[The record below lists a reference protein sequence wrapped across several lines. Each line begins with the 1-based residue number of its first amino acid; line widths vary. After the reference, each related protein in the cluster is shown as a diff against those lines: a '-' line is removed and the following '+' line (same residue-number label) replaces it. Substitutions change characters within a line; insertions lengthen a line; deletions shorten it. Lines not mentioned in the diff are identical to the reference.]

1 MKLPP
6 FLLDEWLDRFKAS
19 GIRHDLASSTGP
31 AFTLRELLEQVSEDD
46 RRAVFDSPLVYC
58 PAAGSEELRAAI
70 AEMHGARTED
80 VIVTTGAAE
89 ALHILFFDAAEPG
102 ANVVV
107 SAPGFPPTWTLP
119 ASLGLEVR
127 RYHLRPENRFRI
139 DLEEVGR
146 LVDARTR
153 LLLVT
158 SPHNPTGA
166 VLGETERRALAELAA
181 SRGALLVSDEVYHP
195 LYYEAPG
202 RTAASLPGTVVVGD
216 FSKALCLSGL
226 RLGYLIDRERDR
238 RERWLGARMHFTIT
252 STTLGEALG
261 VIALK
266 NRERIFSSAAARVA
280 AGHAAFARS
289 VERLSGLVGHVP
301 LRGGTTAFPWLTFT
315 HDSRPFAEA
324 LAAEGVLVAPG
335 DCFDAPRHFRVG
347 FGACE
352 DMSAAL
358 PAFEGVVRRVAQEA
372 GSPARA

>member
-6 FLLDEWLDRFKAS
+6 FLLDEWLERYRTA
-19 GIRHDLASSTGP
+19 GIRHDLATSTGP
-31 AFTLRELLEQVSEDD
+31 AYSLRELQDLANEDVRQALLD
-46 RRAVFDSPLVYC
+46 APLVYG
-58 PAAGSEELRAAI
+58 AAPGSDELRAGI
-70 AEMHGARTED
+70 AEMHGVRLED

-102 ANVVV
+102 ANDVV

-119 ASLGLEVR
+119 AALGLEVR
-127 RYHLRPENRFRI
+127 RYHLRPEDGFRI
-139 DLEEVGR
+139 DLEEVAR

-166 VLGETERRALAELAA
+166 VLTEAEWRELLRLAS

-202 RTAASLPGTVVVGD
+202 RSAASSPGAVVVGD

-226 RLGYLIDRERDR
+226 RLGYLVDRDATR
-238 RERWLGARMHFTIT
+238 RSRWLGARMHFTIT
-252 STTLGEALG
+252 STSLGEALA
-261 VIALK
+261 VIALR
-266 NRERIFSSAAARVA
+266 NRERIFSRAAARVA
-280 AGHAAFARS
+280 EGRAAFARL
-289 VERLSGLVGHVP
+289 VEGLEGLVGYVP
-301 LRGGTTAFPWLTFT
+301 PVGGTVAFPWLTT
-315 HDSRPFAEA
+315 TSDSRPFAEA

-347 FGACE
+347 FGACN
-352 DMSAAL
+352 DLPAAL
-358 PAFEGVVRRVAQEA
+358 RTLEGAVRRLAQ
-372 GSPARA
+372 GTLRPAPA